1 MKVILDTNVLISFL
15 LTSGPTIS
23 KILKGW
29 KDGKFTLLVSDEILT
44 EIKQVLTRFVA
55 GGLIEAE
62 AAEALTR
69 WIMKDAKFISVMSVV
84 TASPDKKDNRYLACA
99 KDGKAEYLV
108 TGDKKHLLPFKKF
121 EETQIISPK
130 ELAGILEMREV

>member
-1 MKVILDTNVLISFL
+1 MKVVLDANVLISFL

-44 EIKQVLTRFVA
+44 EIKQIFMRFVV
-55 GGLIEAE
+55 GKLVEVE
-62 AAEALTR
+62 AAEALIR
-69 WIMKDAKFISVMSVV
+69 RIMKDAKVISVISVV
-84 TASPDKKDNRYLACA
+84 TASPDKKDNRYLTCA

-108 TGDKKHLLPFKKF
+108 TGDKKHLLPLKRFGEAK
-121 EETQIISPK
+121 IISPREFVK
-130 ELAGILEMREV
+130 ILER